1 MPIHTVHADGSERPD
16 SLLFGIPYP
25 PDGYEQLPEGI
36 SLCMIVKN
44 EERFLESCLRSV
56 EGIVDEINIV
66 DTGSTDRTL
75 EIAEKFG
82 ARIEHREWRNDL
94 AWARNE
100 ALKMATRRWTL
111 ILDGDEEIA
120 PESRR
125 WLLDLRTVPSYLTV
139 LYTRIH
145 NDTTEHG
152 AVGMMSHSLP
162 RIFPT
167 NPRISYRGV
176 IHETLVVDDGETRA
190 TAVITPIRIL
200 HRGYT
205 MEIIGAKKKEERNAP
220 LLRRATEIHA
230 EDSFSWFNY
239 GNYLLGS
246 EQYDEGIESLQR
258 VVDMERGKEMRGFV
272 PMAYVFLAGT
282 VATHLKDIDRALTTI
297 DECLDRAPNYVL
309 AIYGKAEILARAGR
323 YEEAREWF
331 KKAIATKATEE
342 RYNVVDEELS
352 LWKSQYNIA
361 TTFLNEAGREEE
373 AIAWLEEAHR
383 NKPDVW
389 IVVERLAIVLEKV
402 RRYFDAEIVLREAF
416 ERHRDA
422 ATSITYVNYLARRK
436 RMTRAL
442 EVIEEALPSASDD
455 VAAALNV
462 AAAAIVREVGNGDPI
477 PYLKSALD
485 VAPGSGMALAMLDE
499 IYAQQGDELAR
510 ARLRREEF
518 DAPLQTAADYMR
530 RSSRLLEEHR
540 LEDAASVAEEGAVRF
555 AGDASLVFN
564 LGLALAQLEGKKD
577 RAIEVLAAATKGDP
591 SAIEA
596 AAFMR
601 ASLLEKEGRNEAA
614 LEVLD
619 AVFGEE
625 PTNEDALLF
634 HARLLESL
642 GQSEAA
648 EAGLRAAMGSGRKR
662 IGVELAAMMLRAG
675 RIAEAGDVASEALAT
690 A

>member
-1 MPIHTVHADGSERPD
+1 
-16 SLLFGIPYP
+16 
-25 PDGYEQLPEGI
+25 
-36 SLCMIVKN
+36 
-44 EERFLESCLRSV
+44 
-56 EGIVDEINIV
+56 
-66 DTGSTDRTL
+66 
-75 EIAEKFG
+75 
-82 ARIEHREWRNDL
+82 
-94 AWARNE
+94 
-100 ALKMATRRWTL
+100 
-111 ILDGDEEIA
+111 
-120 PESRR
+120 ESRR
-125 WLLDLRTVPSYLTV
+125 WLMDLRTVPSYLTV

-152 AVGMMSHSLP
+152 AAGTMSHSLP

-176 IHETLVVDDGETRA
+176 IHETLVVDDGATRA
-190 TAVITPIRIL
+190 TAVISPIRIL

-205 MEIIGAKKKEERNAP
+205 MEIIGARKKEERNAP
-220 LLRRATEIHA
+220 LLRKATEIHGD
-230 EDSFSWFNY
+230 DSFAWFNY
-239 GNYLLGS
+239 GNYLIGS
-246 EQYDEGIESLQR
+246 EQYDEGIVALQK
-258 VVDMERGKEMRGFV
+258 VVDMESGKEMRGFV
-272 PMAYVFLAGT
+272 PLAYVFLSGT
-282 VATHLKDIDRALTTI
+282 IASHLKDVERALATI
-297 DECLDRAPNYVL
+297 DECLERAPGYVL

-323 YEEAREWF
+323 YEEGREWF

-342 RYNVVDEELS
+342 RYNVVDEEIS

-361 TTFLNEAGREEE
+361 TTFLNEPGREEE

-389 IVVERLAIVLEKV
+389 LVVERLAIVLEKV

-442 EVIEEALPSASDD
+442 EVIEEALPGSSED

-477 PYLKSALD
+477 PYLRAALE

-518 DAPLQTAADYMR
+518 EAPLQTAADYMR

-540 LEDAASVAEEGAVRF
+540 LEEAASVAEEGAIRH
-555 AGDASLVFN
+555 AGDASLLFN
-564 LGLALAQLEGKKD
+564 LGIALAQSEGKTE
-577 RAIEVLAAATKGDP
+577 RAIEVLAAALKGDAGAVEA
-591 SAIEA
+591 SA
-596 AAFMR
+596 FLR
-601 ASLLEKEGRNEAA
+601 ASLLEKEGRREEALA
-614 LEVLD
+614 TLEG
-619 AVFGEE
+619 AFGSE
-625 PTNEDALLF
+625 PSNEDALLF
-634 HARLLESL
+634 RARLLEEL
-642 GQSEAA
+642 GKSDLA
-648 EAGLRAAMGSGRKR
+648 ETELRAAMGSGRKR
-662 IGVELAAMMLRAG
+662 IGIELAGLMLRAG
-675 RIAEAGDVASEALAT
+675 RIAEAGDVANEALAT